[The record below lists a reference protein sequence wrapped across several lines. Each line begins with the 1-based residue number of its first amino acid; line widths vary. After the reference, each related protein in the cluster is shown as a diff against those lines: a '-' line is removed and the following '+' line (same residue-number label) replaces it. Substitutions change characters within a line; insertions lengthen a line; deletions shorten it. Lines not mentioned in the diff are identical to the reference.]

1 MKLETITANGRTLAV
16 LTGAVPAITDVQSA
30 LDVMMA
36 AKYEVG
42 SQLLAIEKTAL
53 PEEFFILSTGL
64 AGEILQKFTNYGVKC
79 AIYGDFSGYTSKPL
93 RDFIRESNRGSG
105 VFFAADRAEAVERLT
120 GGTARA

>member
-1 MKLETITANGRTLAV
+1 MKWETMTANGRSVAV
-16 LTGAVPAITDVQSA
+16 LNSAVPAVTDVQSA

-36 AKYEVG
+36 AKYEAG

-64 AGEILQKFTNYGVKC
+64 AGGILQKFTNYGVKC
-79 AIYGDFSGYTSKPL
+79 AVFGDFSGYTSKPL

-105 VFFAADRAEAVERLT
+105 VFFTATREEAVERLT
-120 GGTARA
+120 GGARA